1 MSISKLLET
10 QFIDISGSHNKTH
23 NFYWGIISKPSEN
36 NSRKPHTTFNEH
48 VLNHIV
54 DSKSHG
60 TVDLE
65 ISVAK
70 KMFVQN
76 QIL

>member
-10 QFIDISGSHNKTH
+10 QFIDISGSQNKTH

-36 NSRKPHTTFNEH
+36 NSRKPHITFNEH
-48 VLNHIV
+48 VHNHIV

-60 TVDLE
+60 TADLE
-65 ISVAK
+65 ISVAQ

>member
-1 MSISKLLET
+1 MSIRKLLET
-10 QFIDISGSHNKTH
+10 QFIDISGSQNKTH

-60 TVDLE
+60 
-65 ISVAK
+65 INHGA
-70 KMFVQN
+70 
-76 QIL
+76 ILNFSDTHLWNL